1 MLNQNIYL
9 HVRKTRKNEEQKW
22 RPPFPLCLENIQ
34 CYERKSEGVIKK
46 VNYSFSFNPKFTA
59 YSGREAPIVFNG

>member
-34 CYERKSEGVIKK
+34 CYERKSEGVIK
-46 VNYSFSFNPKFTA
+46 
-59 YSGREAPIVFNG
+59 